1 MTILN
6 IVKYPEKILLQ
17 IAEEVKAEEIDQYQ
31 DLIKD
36 MIETIQRR
44 ALGLAAPQVNVS
56 KRIIIYKGDNN
67 DIEVLINPVTTF
79 SKGKITSKLEG
90 CLSIPNIRRDIK
102 RARIIVVEGLDS
114 EGSTVKVEPKKETT
128 SIVLQ
133 HEIDHLNG
141 ITILDSNKKR
151 NLIRQ
156 KKGGKDEV

>member
-17 IAEEVKAEEIDQYQ
+17 VAEEVKPEEIGQYQ

-36 MIETIQRR
+36 MIETMQRR

-56 KRIIIYKGDNN
+56 KRILVYKGDNN
-67 DIEVLINPVTTF
+67 DIEVLINPVITF
-79 SKGKITSKLEG
+79 SKGKLLSKLEG

-102 RARIIVVEGLDS
+102 RARIIVVEGLDR
-114 EGSTVKVEPKKETT
+114 EGSPVKVEPKKETT

-141 ITILDSNKKR
+141 ITILDGNKKR
-151 NLIRQ
+151 SLI
-156 KKGGKDEV
+156 K